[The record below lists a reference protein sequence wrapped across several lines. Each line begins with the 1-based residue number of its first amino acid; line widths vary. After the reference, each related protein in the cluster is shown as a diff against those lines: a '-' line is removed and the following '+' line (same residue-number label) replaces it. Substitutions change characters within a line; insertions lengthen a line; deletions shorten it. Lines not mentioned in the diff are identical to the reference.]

1 MSVLALREIKARAE
15 WQFRRAL
22 LGVLAAILLS
32 VGAGFLVAAIWMMI
46 AAEFS
51 PIIATLACSS
61 LFLGAGVVTLLLRG
75 GPRKPVS
82 HARADASK
90 PQARGS
96 AAHAQTGALKEYPAL
111 FEAFLFGLS
120 TYERVRRER
129 ERK

>member
-1 MSVLALREIKARAE
+1 MARAE

-22 LGVLAAILLS
+22 LGVLAAIFLS
-32 VGAGFLVAAIWMMI
+32 VGLGFLVAAIWMMI

-61 LFLGAGVVTLLLRG
+61 LFLGAGVVILLLRG
-75 GPRKPVS
+75 GRRMPV
-82 HARADASK
+82 
-90 PQARGS
+90 PQARAETSKSQARAS
-96 AAHAQTGALKEYPAL
+96 AAHKQTGALKEYPAL

-120 TYERVRRER
+120 TYERVRKER